1 MILVIFVNFWAVQ
14 GDWVIEFMYVKR
26 MFQWKMDI
34 YSYFST
40 VANAIS
46 NVGTL
51 ISLPI
56 FHYFNASDNSIILI
70 SGLSGILIRLCK
82 GLVKSEEGFFAATF
96 FGLLGNVFYSPV
108 RAQITRCVSSNEL
121 GKVENLH
128 NIKCQTKVLLKRL
141 TQCLGFCHDVQFPV
155 SCPNHGHCP
164 VHQPLQCHS

>member
-26 MFQWKMDI
+26 MFQWKMDR

-40 VANAIS
+40 VANAVS

-70 SGLSGILIRLCK
+70 SGLSGLLIRLCK

-96 FGLLGNVFYSPV
+96 LGLLVNVFYAPV

-121 GKVENLH
+121 GKVKNLH
-128 NIKCQTKVLLKRL
+128 NIMSNKSITCSQ
-141 TQCLGFCHDVQFPV
+141 
-155 SCPNHGHCP
+155 
-164 VHQPLQCHS
+164 